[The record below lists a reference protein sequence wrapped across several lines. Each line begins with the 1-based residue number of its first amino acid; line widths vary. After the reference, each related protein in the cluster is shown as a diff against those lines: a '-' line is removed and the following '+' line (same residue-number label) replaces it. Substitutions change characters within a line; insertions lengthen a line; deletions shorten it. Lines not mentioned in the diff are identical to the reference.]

1 MAMTYR
7 FRSVFYVLMLLLVSA
22 VVVGIYLDRPRD
34 NPGGTDTPAAA
45 AAAEDTTYVPQ
56 ATDGPVTDAK
66 PESVNQA

>member
-1 MAMTYR
+1 MTYR
-7 FRSVFYVLMLLLVSA
+7 FRSVFYVFMMLLVSA
-22 VVVGIYLDRPRD
+22 VLVGVYLDRPRD
-34 NPGGTDTPAAA
+34 NPASGDAPAA